1 MKKFRVTVWEECT
14 WQKIIEAED
23 EAQAE
28 AKAYE
33 EISETGY
40 DNWEIG
46 NHGTN
51 DITDIQEVKN
61 D

>member
-1 MKKFRVTVWEECT
+1 MR
-14 WQKIIEAED
+14 
-23 EAQAE
+23 AQAE